1 MIHFIEFEKSLFDI
15 AGKRMMSINSKN
27 NFRSLKKKLQ

>member
-1 MIHFIEFEKSLFDI
+1 MIDFIEFEKSLFDI

-27 NFRSLKKKLQ
+27 ISDH